1 MNLGTLPIS
10 AAFVAAFLLP
20 SSALAHDWYSKRT
33 DPRYAFPCCGGHD
46 CAAFPF
52 AIGKNI
58 FPTEEGYRIVL
69 SVEEARRINPAA
81 TAPIDAIVEWNR
93 VQVSEDGRWH
103 ICIADSFRLAPHFG
117 ILCFFEPNAV

>member
-1 MNLGTLPIS
+1 MQITPIS
-10 AAFVAAFLLP
+10 AALVAAFLLP

-58 FPTEEGYRIVL
+58 FPTEDGYRVVL
-69 SVEEARRINPAA
+69 SVDEARQINPAA
-81 TAPIDAIVEWNR
+81 TAPISESCVSLNR
-93 VQVSEDGRWH
+93 PRCEV
-103 ICIADSFRLAPHFG
+103 LT
-117 ILCFFEPNAV
+117 